1 MKKLKKR
8 KILFVCTGNTCRSAL
23 AAAYLRKL
31 CGERRIKDVEALSAG
46 VSALNGMPASGNAV
60 EVAAEFGMD
69 VSAHLSTMLTPEL
82 VRSADLVVA
91 MTESHRRQALR
102 ISRHDDE
109 RKFKLLLDFSPDGRR
124 GDIADPFGGN
134 LEIYRNCLLQMMP
147 AMDNLLA
154 HLTNKHKVKGT

>member
-1 MKKLKKR
+1 MKKR

-31 CGERRIKDVEALSAG
+31 CGERKIKNIESISAG
-46 VSALNGMPASGNAV
+46 VSTLNGMPASGNTV
-60 EVAAEFGMD
+60 KVASEFGMD
-69 VSAHLSTMLTPEL
+69 VSAHLSTMLTPEI
-82 VRSADLVVA
+82 VRSAELVVC

-102 ISRHDDE
+102 ISQGDDE
-109 RKFKLLLDFSPDGRR
+109 DKFKLLLDFSPDGRR

-134 LEIYRNCLLQMMP
+134 LEIYRNCFLQMMP

-154 HLTNKHKVKGT
+154 HLTKKHKVKGT